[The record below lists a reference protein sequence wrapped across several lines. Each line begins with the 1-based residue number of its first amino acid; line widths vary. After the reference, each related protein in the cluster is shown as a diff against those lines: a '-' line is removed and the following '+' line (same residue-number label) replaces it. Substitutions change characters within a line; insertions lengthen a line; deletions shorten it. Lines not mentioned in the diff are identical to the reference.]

1 MTAARTIGTASV
13 DLTCNAAAIQ
23 AAINSLPATGGTVVV
38 PAGVYEVDAV
48 NAPILLRSHVR
59 LDLRGVTL
67 KVKPNSSIRY
77 YAIKCQ
83 NVTDVEII
91 APVIIGDRDSHDYVT
106 AGLTVKQQTHEW
118 GMGIGINGGA
128 RITVK
133 GAAIRWCTGDGIC
146 IGGGADDVLIQ
157 NVASDANRRQGISI
171 TACSNV
177 RIEDSQFIRTN
188 GTSPECGMDVEPD
201 SPNSTSNVYA
211 LRCAFSGNNKYGV
224 NVFARASSVTLD
236 DCTVEDNVSCGVV
249 TTTGSSNT
257 VINGGTI
264 QRNGATGVKA
274 QTGTAGIAISGVT
287 FFDNYRSI
295 NDKDRVD
302 FDAAGT
308 STASYRSRDIL
319 IQTGVTGVSVGLNH
333 YK

>member
-1 MTAARTIGTASV
+1 MTAARTIGTTTV

-23 AAINSLPATGGTVVV
+23 AAINSLPAAGGTVKV

-59 LDLRGVTL
+59 LDLTGVIL
-67 KVKPNSSIRY
+67 QVRPNSAIRY

-91 APVIIGDRDSHDYVT
+91 GGVIHGDRDVHSYVT
-106 AGLTVKQQTHEW
+106 AGLTVSQQTHEW

-128 RITVK
+128 RITVT
-133 GAAIRWCTGDGIC
+133 GATVMWCTGDGIC
-146 IGGGADDVLIQ
+146 VGGAADDVLIQ
-157 NVASDANRRQGISI
+157 NTVSDANRRQGISI
-171 TACSNV
+171 TSCSNV
-177 RIEDSQFIRTN
+177 VLMDSQFIRTN

-201 SPNSTSNVYA
+201 SPYSASNVYA
-211 LRCAFSGNNKYGV
+211 LRCKFSGNNKFGV
-224 NVFARASSVTLD
+224 NVFARASNVTLE

-257 VINGGTI
+257 VIKGGTI

-274 QTGTAGIAISGVT
+274 QTGTAGIAISAVT

-302 FDAAGT
+302 FDAAGVG
-308 STASYRSRDIL
+308 TANYRSRDIL
-319 IQTGVTGVSVGLNH
+319 IATGVTGVNVGVNH